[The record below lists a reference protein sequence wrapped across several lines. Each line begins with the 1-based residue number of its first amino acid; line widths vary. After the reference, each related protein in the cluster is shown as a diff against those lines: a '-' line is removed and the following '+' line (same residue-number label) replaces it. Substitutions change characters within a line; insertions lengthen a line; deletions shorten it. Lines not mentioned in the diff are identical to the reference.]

1 MRREVKRELTRTGSR
16 RGFTL
21 IELLVVIAIIA
32 VLIALLLPAVQQAR
46 EAARRTQ
53 CKNNLK
59 QIGLAMHNFHDNNGS
74 LPPGMGPYGCCWG
87 TWQVLVLGFLDQG
100 NVLVKYENWGGSDSV
115 YGDGPAPQSGG
126 TFPRYGAAPN
136 TTNVTARRYSAFTC
150 PSDIPNAPI
159 GTLTNHSYA
168 ANWGNT
174 HYGQT
179 TYPGS
184 AVTFLKAPFGQAK
197 DAAVGKRMQGEKLSS
212 ITDGTS
218 NTFLMGEVRQGQG
231 SDLRGFTWWGDASG
245 FTTYEMPNSSV
256 ADRIYTAGYCNNQP
270 QQKLPC
276 AVSDAANP
284 TRFSSRSNHTGGV
297 HVGMCDGS
305 VRFVSD
311 NIDLTVWRGLS
322 TSQGAEV
329 VSAP

>member
-1 MRREVKRELTRTGSR
+1 MRREAKRGLTRIGSR

-53 CKNNLK
+53 CKNNFK
-59 QIGLAMHNFHDNNGS
+59 QIGLAMHNFHDSNGS

-87 TWQVLVLGFLDQG
+87 TWPVLVMGFLDQG

-126 TFPRYGAAPN
+126 TFPRYSSAPN
-136 TTNVTARRYSAFTC
+136 TTNVTSRRYSAFTC
-150 PSDIPNAPI
+150 PSDIPNAPF
-159 GTLTNHSYA
+159 GGLTNNSYA

-174 HYGQT
+174 TYNQT
-179 TYPGS
+179 TYPGT
-184 AVTFLKAPFGQAK
+184 AVTFLGAPFGQAK
-197 DAAVGKRMQGEKLSS
+197 DTAVGKRMKGEKLSS

-270 QQKLPC
+270 LQKLPC
-276 AVSDAANP
+276 AVSDGANP

-311 NIDLTVWRGLS
+311 NISLAIWRGLS
-322 TSQGAEV
+322 TSQGAEIV
-329 VSAP
+329 DIP